1 MMGQLRNALR
11 AFAFEHDEPQTVV
24 SRLDRLVEGT
34 MEGAFAT
41 LAYLVLDP
49 VSGSVRYVV
58 AGHPPPLIRTKEG
71 TTFFLEHGRSLP
83 IGVDASLAFEPGEIQ
98 LEGGST
104 ILLYT
109 DGLVE
114 RHGTPLDDGLVRLAE
129 ASSAAEDDAEELVD
143 AVLAALIG
151 DDERPDD
158 IAVMAIRLAASAL
171 DDLELV
177 LPSTQDGLVEMR
189 DNLRS
194 WLERA
199 QVEAD
204 DAAETVLA
212 VWEACANAVEHAQ
225 EPSESWFR
233 LRARLDDAGLMRVE
247 VHDTGRWKPG
257 DGSAD
262 RGLGLGLMRSLMDSV
277 HVRPGEGGT
286 EVVLERMV
294 QVLEARSRSV

>member
-1 MMGQLRNALR
+1 
-11 AFAFEHDEPQTVV
+11 
-24 SRLDRLVEGT
+24 
-34 MEGAFAT
+34 
-41 LAYLVLDP
+41 
-49 VSGSVRYVV
+49 
-58 AGHPPPLIRTKEG
+58 
-71 TTFFLEHGRSLP
+71 
-83 IGVDASLAFEPGEIQ
+83 
-98 LEGGST
+98 
-104 ILLYT
+104 
-109 DGLVE
+109 
-114 RHGTPLDDGLVRLAE
+114 
-129 ASSAAEDDAEELVD
+129 
-143 AVLAALIG
+143 
-151 DDERPDD
+151 
-158 IAVMAIRLAASAL
+158 
-171 DDLELV
+171 
-177 LPSTQDGLVEMR
+177 MR
-189 DNLRS
+189 DSLRS